1 MLIIEVQGNQ
11 VQFDVEQLIE
21 RINGIE
27 NCLQL
32 VLMEI
37 VNYLFEMK
45 QCTMMME
52 IQKIEKDAILA
63 VAHEIIEQFKSR
75 KIKKLVNTLIL
86 ALMSIWGLTAY
97 GTGLTGLSELMADNA
112 ASPTESNKLIV
123 SAWG

>member
-37 VNYLFEMK
+37 GNYLFETR
-45 QCTMMME
+45 QGTIMME
-52 IQKIEKDAILA
+52 IQKIEKNATLA
-63 VAHEIIEQFKSR
+63 VVYKIIEQFKSR
-75 KIKKLVNTLIL
+75 NI
-86 ALMSIWGLTAY
+86 
-97 GTGLTGLSELMADNA
+97 
-112 ASPTESNKLIV
+112 
-123 SAWG
+123 

>member
-97 GTGLTGLSELMADNA
+97 GTGLTGVSELMADNA

>member
-45 QCTMMME
+45 QCTIKME

>member
-1 MLIIEVQGNQ
+1 MLIINQ

-32 VLMEI
+32 VLIEI

-52 IQKIEKDAILA
+52 IHKIEMDAILA
-63 VAHEIIEQFKSR
+63 VAHVIIEQFKSR
-75 KIKKLVNTLIL
+75 KIKKLVNTLSL
-86 ALMSIWGLTAY
+86 ALMSIWRLTAY
-97 GTGLTGLSELMADNA
+97 ETGLTGVSELMADNA

>member
-97 GTGLTGLSELMADNA
+97 GTGLTGVSELMADDA